1 VEVATR
7 VNRCLTLACA
17 AKRIVILL
25 SAALLLG
32 ACATRFEK
40 PGPFD
45 EISLRGRAESVS
57 EDGIRV
63 SAVIPNQEESQAIF
77 GVDLAKK
84 NIQPLW
90 LEIENNTDRQII
102 FLPTGLDPEY
112 FSPLEVAFGF
122 HKEFSGDSHSYL
134 DRHIENTGLHYFL
147 NPHSTQSGFV
157 FTHVDQK
164 SKFVTVDL
172 IGRKWTKSF
181 TLIVPTPDSNIA
193 EKYYE
198 RLVKRL
204 KKSAFVEVD
213 EESRLREL
221 LERLPCC
228 TSSKEGKAGE
238 PLNLVLIGELNETAA
253 AIRRRNYRISLT
265 AARQVFGRPQ
275 DISISKLERWVAAQ
289 PHILRA
295 WLTNIRF
302 RGQPVW
308 VGQVSTPL
316 GGRFAGE
323 TDGNA
328 VLPIDPDVDEA
339 RNDIVQ
345 DMIYSQSLM
354 KLGFVKGVGRVTD
367 LTPRKTS
374 SGGTYHT
381 DGLRAVLFFERK
393 PIAISQLQFLGWE
406 RLAEH
411 YRKQIDSG
419 E

>member
-1 VEVATR
+1 MRAIH
-7 VNRCLTLACA
+7 
-17 AKRIVILL
+17 IVILL
-25 SAALLLG
+25 GVAMLLG

-45 EISLRGRAESVS
+45 EIFLRGRAESVS

-90 LEIENNTDRQII
+90 LEIENSTDRQII

-122 HKEFSGDSHSYL
+122 HKEFSGDSRSQL
-134 DRHIENTGLHYFL
+134 DRHIENTGLRYFV

-157 FTHVDQK
+157 FTNVDQN

-172 IGRKWTKSF
+172 IGRRWTKSF
-181 TLIVPTPDSNIA
+181 TLIVPTPGRNIG
-193 EKYYE
+193 EEYYE

-204 KKSAFVEVD
+204 GKSPFVEVD
-213 EESRLREL
+213 EESRLRKL

-228 TSSKEGKAGE
+228 TSSKERESGE
-238 PLNLVLIGELNETAA
+238 PLNLVLIGKVNETAA
-253 AIRRRNYRISLT
+253 AFRRRNYRISLT
-265 AARQVFGRPQ
+265 APLYVFGRPQ
-275 DISISKLERWVAAQ
+275 DVSISKLERWVAAQ

-316 GGRFAGE
+316 GGRFAGKTE
-323 TDGNA
+323 SHA

-345 DMIYSQSLM
+345 DMIYSQSLV

-367 LTPRKTS
+367 LNPRKTS
-374 SGGTYHT
+374 SAGTYHT

-393 PIAISQLQFLGWE
+393 PISISQLQFLEWE
-406 RLAEH
+406 RLADY

>member
-1 VEVATR
+1 MHAI
-7 VNRCLTLACA
+7 
-17 AKRIVILL
+17 RIVILL
-25 SAALLLG
+25 GVALLLD

-45 EISLRGRAESVS
+45 EISLWERAERVS

-90 LEIENNTDRQII
+90 LEIENNTDRQIM

-122 HKEFSGDSHSYL
+122 HKEFSGDSHSDL
-134 DRHIENTGLHYFL
+134 DEHIENTGLHYL
-147 NPHSTQSGFV
+147 VNPHSTQSGFV
-157 FTHVDQK
+157 FTPVDQD

-181 TLIVPTPDSNIA
+181 TLIVPTPDRNIG
-193 EKYYE
+193 EENYE
-198 RLVKRL
+198 QLFKRL

-213 EESRLREL
+213 GESRLRKL

-228 TSSKEGKAGE
+228 TSSKEGESGE
-238 PLNLVLIGELNETAA
+238 PLNLVLIGKVNETATA
-253 AIRRRNYRISLT
+253 FTRRNYRISLV
-265 AARQVFGRPQ
+265 APLRAFGRPQ
-275 DISISKLERWVAAQ
+275 DISISKQERWVAAQ
-289 PHILRA
+289 PHVLRA

-316 GGRFAGE
+316 GGRFAGK
-323 TDGNA
+323 TDSNA
-328 VLPIDPDVDEA
+328 ILPIDPDVDEA

-367 LTPRKTS
+367 LNPRKTS
-374 SGGTYHT
+374 SGDTYHT

-393 PIAISQLQFLGWE
+393 PISISQLRFLGWE
-406 RLAEH
+406 RLADH
-411 YRKQIDSG
+411 YRRQLDGG

>member
-1 VEVATR
+1 MLDTGMRAG
-7 VNRCLTLACA
+7 
-17 AKRIVILL
+17 RIVILL
-25 SAALLLG
+25 CVAMLLG
-32 ACATRFEK
+32 ACPTRFEK

-45 EISLRGRAESVS
+45 EISLLGRAESVS

-63 SAVIPNQEESQAIF
+63 SAVIPNQKESQAIF

-90 LEIENNTDRQII
+90 LEIENSTDRQII

-122 HKEFSGDSHSYL
+122 HKEFSGDSHLYL
-134 DRHIENTGLHYFL
+134 DRHIENTGLRYFID
-147 NPHSTQSGFV
+147 PHSTQSGFV
-157 FTHVDQK
+157 FTNVDQY

-172 IGRKWTKSF
+172 IGRMWTKSF
-181 TLIVPTPDSNIA
+181 ILIVPIPDHNIG
-193 EKYYE
+193 EENYE

-204 KKSAFVEVD
+204 EKSEFVEVD

-228 TSSKEGKAGE
+228 TSSKEGESGE
-238 PLNLVLIGELNETAA
+238 PLNLVLIGGLNETATA
-253 AIRRRNYRISLT
+253 FTRRNYRVSP
-265 AARQVFGRPQ
+265 AAPLNVFGRPQ
-275 DISISKLERWVAAQ
+275 DVSISKQERWVAAQ
-289 PHILRA
+289 PHVLRA
-295 WLTNIRF
+295 WQTNIRY

-308 VGQVSTPL
+308 VAQVSTPL

-328 VLPIDPDVDEA
+328 ALPIDPDVDEA

-367 LTPRKTS
+367 LNPRKTS

-406 RLAEH
+406 RLADH
-411 YRKQIDSG
+411 YRKQIDNG